1 MRYILFGKVTA
12 TRLFKWYSRWVF
24 GALLSTLA
32 PRCIQNIDISWVGSE
47 SLNRVQVDKGQ
58 VVLCRMFSRVVDRL
72 TQMRANKLQSCMNS
86 LHIWTWY
93 HLFLDK
99 PLVAICATA
108 HRPTFDH
115 TGTPLICIACLSRL
129 SHVLNVIVHSWVICC
144 CESLAIALTP
154 LTTWFIVVGYLVW
167 DKLGQAMGLI

>member
-58 VVLCRMFSRVVDRL
+58 VVLCRLFSRVVDRL
-72 TQMRANKLQSCMNS
+72 TQMRTNKLQSCMNS
-86 LHIWTWY
+86 LHI
-93 HLFLDK
+93 
-99 PLVAICATA
+99 
-108 HRPTFDH
+108 
-115 TGTPLICIACLSRL
+115 
-129 SHVLNVIVHSWVICC
+129 
-144 CESLAIALTP
+144 
-154 LTTWFIVVGYLVW
+154 
-167 DKLGQAMGLI
+167 